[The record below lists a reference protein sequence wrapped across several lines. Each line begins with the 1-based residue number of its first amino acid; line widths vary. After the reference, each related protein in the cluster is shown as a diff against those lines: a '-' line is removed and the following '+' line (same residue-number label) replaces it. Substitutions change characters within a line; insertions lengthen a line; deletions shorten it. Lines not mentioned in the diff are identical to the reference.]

1 MLEILVDKGA
11 KSCQN
16 GRAEQPALFVGRK
29 KSAMEVYQLTP
40 WDELDMVLRLVMAA
54 LAGGIVGY
62 ERERAEKPAGFRT
75 HLLVCVG
82 AALFTIASLY
92 GFGSESDAA
101 RVAAGV
107 VVGIGFLGAGTILR
121 GEGVVVGLTTAAT
134 IWAVAAI
141 GLTLGAGLYIVAAV
155 TTVIVFLALRFPL
168 LPRHEGWR

>member
-1 MLEILVDKGA
+1 MDVW
-11 KSCQN
+11 
-16 GRAEQPALFVGRK
+16 
-29 KSAMEVYQLTP
+29 QLTP
-40 WDELDMVLRLVMAA
+40 WDEVDMVLRLVMAG
-54 LAGGIVGY
+54 LMGGIVGY

-82 AALFTIASLY
+82 AALFTIASVY
-92 GFGSESDAA
+92 GFGVLSDPA

-141 GLTLGAGLYIVAAV
+141 GLAVGAGLYVVAAV
-155 TTVIVFLALRFPL
+155 TTVIVLLALRFPL
-168 LPRHEGWR
+168 PPRHESQE

>member
-1 MLEILVDKGA
+1 MLEILVDKGI

-16 GRAEQPALFVGRK
+16 GRAEQPALFVGKR

-40 WDELDMVLRLVMAA
+40 WEELDAALQLVMAA
-54 LAGGIVGY
+54 LAGGIIGY

-75 HLLVCVG
+75 HLLVCLG
-82 AALFTIASLY
+82 AALFTIASVH
-92 GFGSESDAA
+92 GFGLDIA

-107 VVGIGFLGAGTILR
+107 VVGVGFLGAGTILR

-141 GLTLGAGLYIVAAV
+141 GLALGAGLYVVAAV
-155 TTVIVFLALRFPL
+155 TIVIIVLALRFPL
-168 LPRHEGWR
+168 PPRHDGEG